1 MTHAPRFACFPP
13 DPRRLQPPWEFLL
26 LGAARGEEQ
35 ALAALL
41 AAELEAAPAGAGAG
55 AGAGR

>member
-26 LGAARGEEQ
+26 LGAWRGEEQ

-41 AAELEAAPAGAGAG
+41 AAELEAAPAVM
-55 AGAGR
+55 GAGR